1 MAQSSSEPSSAR
13 TASDDK
19 KVPPLKTITV
29 IDTSFG
35 TWNLGDEIIM
45 QAVNDVIHEIF
56 PDARIFRLPSHEALS
71 RRSYYFLRQSD
82 FCLIGGTNVLASKGW
97 RLRWCDSIFLRNAI
111 CFGVT
116 WGGISPKPSF
126 GDRLLLRRVL
136 DGGQI
141 HSVRDRYTKDL
152 LDQIGLASVSTS
164 CPTMWMLGAEH
175 CAAVPH
181 RKAENALF
189 TLTAY
194 RCDPVADRAMID
206 ILKRNYQTLH
216 FFPQM
221 HGDYAYFRDLKI
233 EGVRIIGPNLRS
245 YDRFLANEDVD
256 YVGSRLHGGIR
267 ALQFKKRTLVVGIDH
282 RSVEIAK
289 DTGLPLLLRTEMNDL
304 ETWVNGCTPTRINL
318 PTENITNWKAN
329 LGLR

>member
-1 MAQSSSEPSSAR
+1 MTSR
-13 TASDDK
+13 F
-19 KVPPLKTITV
+19 PLKTITV

-56 PDARIFRLPSHEALS
+56 PDARVFRLPSHEALS

-82 FCLIGGTNVLASKGW
+82 LCLIGGTNVLASKGW
-97 RLRWCDSIFLRNAI
+97 RLRWRDSIFLKNAI

-116 WGGISPKPSF
+116 WGGISPKPAF
-126 GDRLLLRRVL
+126 RDRVLLRRVL

-152 LDQIGLASVSTS
+152 LDQIGVASVSTS
-164 CPTMWMLGAEH
+164 CPTMWMLTPEH
-175 CAAVPH
+175 CAAVPFV
-181 RKAENALF
+181 KAKNVLF

-194 RCDPVADRAMID
+194 RCDPTADRAMID
-206 ILKRNYQTLH
+206 ILRKHYETLH

-221 HGDYAYFRDLKI
+221 HGDYAYFQDLNI
-233 EGVRIIGPNLRS
+233 PGVRVIGPNLRS
-245 YDRFLANEDVD
+245 YDEFLANEDVD

-267 ALQFKKRTLVVGIDH
+267 ALQFKKRTLVIGIDH
-282 RSVEIAK
+282 RSAEIAN
-289 DTGLPLLLRTEMNDL
+289 DTGLPVLRRTEMKEL
-304 ETWVNGCTPTRINL
+304 EVWVNGNVPTRINL
-318 PTENITNWKAN
+318 PTDNITNWKAN
-329 LGLR
+329 LRLR

>member
-1 MAQSSSEPSSAR
+1 VTR
-13 TASDDK
+13 RF
-19 KVPPLKTITV
+19 PLKTITV

-56 PDARIFRLPSHEALS
+56 PDARVFRLPSHEALS

-82 FCLIGGTNVLASKGW
+82 LCLIGGTNVLASKGW
-97 RLRWCDSIFLRNAI
+97 RLRWRDSIFLKNAI

-116 WGGISPKPSF
+116 WGGICPKPSF
-126 GDRLLLRRVL
+126 RDRVLLRRVL

-152 LDQIGLASVSTS
+152 LDQIGVASISTS
-164 CPTMWMLGAEH
+164 CPTMWNLSPEH
-175 CAAVPH
+175 CAAIPPC
-181 RKAENALF
+181 KAKNVLF

-194 RCDPVADRAMID
+194 RCDPTTDRAMID
-206 ILKRNYQTLH
+206 ALKRHYETLH

-221 HGDYAYFRDLKI
+221 HGDYAYFQDLNI
-233 EGVRIIGPNLRS
+233 AGVRVIGPNLRS
-245 YDRFLANEDVD
+245 YDEFLANEDVD

-267 ALQFKKRTLVVGIDH
+267 ALQFKKRTLVIGIDH
-282 RSVEIAK
+282 RSAEIAR
-289 DTGLPLLLRTEMNDL
+289 DTGLPVLRRTEVKEL
-304 ETWVNGCTPTRINL
+304 ETWVNGRAATIIDL

-329 LGLR
+329 LRLR